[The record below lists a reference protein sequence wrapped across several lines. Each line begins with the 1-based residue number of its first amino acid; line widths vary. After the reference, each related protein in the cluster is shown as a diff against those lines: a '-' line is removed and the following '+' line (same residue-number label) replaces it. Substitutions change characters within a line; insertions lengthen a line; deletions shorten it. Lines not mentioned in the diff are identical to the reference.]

1 MSDAF
6 AHLSAA
12 DRRRA
17 EALAERFRALGAE
30 EPEAWAL
37 SEVEAAARAVREE
50 RAAIV
55 TEYRGLLEEMRTAS
69 AEQERR
75 WEARF
80 GRLESDAKL
89 ALEHQQACERQLED
103 ERTERVALAVRL
115 RLAEAKIAELGG

>member
-1 MSDAF
+1 ME
-6 AHLSAA
+6 AA
-12 DRRRA
+12 GWAGLAGLVTAALGGIAAIVAAVARRRTDRETA
-17 EALAERFRALGAE
+17 E
-30 EPEAWAL
+30 
-37 SEVEAAARAVREE
+37 EAAARAVREE